1 MFHLGSRKPYND
13 DDDDLDIYGIDDDC
27 QETNQLNNN
36 LKKQNNMQNNF
47 SRGNWFIT
55 LHNNS
60 ANKDT
65 FINVAQIV
73 SLSFDE
79 EEYHVE
85 QDDMTFVIGHPT
97 IKFINMVTPAGVYK
111 CQVTKETWLRCASY
125 FRDKNFND
133 LYVNPILCKNVE
145 VKSI

>member
-1 MFHLGSRKPYND
+1 
-13 DDDDLDIYGIDDDC
+13 
-27 QETNQLNNN
+27 
-36 LKKQNNMQNNF
+36 MQNNF

-55 LHNNS
+55 LHNTSN
-60 ANKDT
+60 NKDT
-65 FINVAQIV
+65 FINVSQMV

-97 IKFINMVTPAGVYK
+97 IK
-111 CQVTKETWLRCASY
+111 CQVTKETWLRCACY

>member
-1 MFHLGSRKPYND
+1 MFHLGSQKPYSD

-27 QETNQLNNN
+27 QETNILNPN
-36 LKKQNNMQNNF
+36 LKINNMQNNF
-47 SRGNWFIT
+47 SRDNWFIT

-60 ANKDT
+60 GNKDT
-65 FINVAQIV
+65 FINAAQIV

-85 QDDMTFVIGHPT
+85 QDDKTFVIGHPT

-125 FRDKNFND
+125 FRDKNFKD
-133 LYVNPILCKNVE
+133 FYVNPILCKNVE
-145 VKSI
+145 LKSI

>member
-1 MFHLGSRKPYND
+1 
-13 DDDDLDIYGIDDDC
+13 
-27 QETNQLNNN
+27 
-36 LKKQNNMQNNF
+36 MQNNF

-55 LHNNS
+55 LHNTSN
-60 ANKDT
+60 NKDT
-65 FINVAQIV
+65 FINVSQMV

-97 IKFINMVTPAGVYK
+97 IKFINMVTPADVYK
-111 CQVTKETWLRCASY
+111 CQVTKETWLRCACY